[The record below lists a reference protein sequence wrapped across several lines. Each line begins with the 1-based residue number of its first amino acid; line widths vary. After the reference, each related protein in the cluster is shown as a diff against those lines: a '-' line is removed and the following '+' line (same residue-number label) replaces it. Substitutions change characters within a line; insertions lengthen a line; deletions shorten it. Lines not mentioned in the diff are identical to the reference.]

1 MAVTRSS
8 PFIIP
13 LESDKGQ
20 QIQQES
26 YFNHLLPYFCNQVN
40 FKYCGFCSAAICLN
54 EILEKRQPSGPH
66 RDISDLA
73 QLKNNKETLGEDDLF
88 AIGVDRSI
96 IRRDDVLKDGITLD
110 TFAKLISSIGL
121 RGRFYYAYDL
131 TCNQQSTMSRC
142 PGIYSVDKFRSLVV
156 ENLKKP
162 GTHVVVNYHFLTFFA
177 KVNMGH
183 FSPLGG
189 YHFEEDRFLL
199 MDVWP
204 SHPVGWVKT
213 EKLFEAMISK
223 DISSQ
228 MPRGFCIIDAITL

>member
-1 MAVTRSS
+1 MAVTKSS

-20 QIQQES
+20 QILQES

-131 TCNQQSTMSRC
+131 TCNQQSTMSQC
-142 PGIYSVDKFRSLVV
+142 PGIYSVDEFRSLVV
-156 ENLKKP
+156 ENLKKTRNTCCCELP
-162 GTHVVVNYHFLTFFA
+162 
-177 KVNMGH
+177 
-183 FSPLGG
+183 FS
-189 YHFEEDRFLL
+189 
-199 MDVWP
+199 DVLRK
-204 SHPVGWVKT
+204 SEYGAFQPVRW
-213 EKLFEAMISK
+213 LS
-223 DISSQ
+223 
-228 MPRGFCIIDAITL
+228 L